1 MKKLLTTR
9 NADEMALLYAYL
21 QRHNV
26 PVTVSEHG
34 DELELW
40 LTVSSYQAHA
50 KSLIQ
55 AFKENPEL
63 ATAEVL
69 EDIQSEPQAQR
80 PQSFLQQLLQQ
91 AGWFTAGYA
100 VVVILTFIGLL
111 TPLAESIL
119 GAFLFNPDSFE
130 AMPWAQPWR
139 FFTPALLHFSVLH
152 IVFNVFW
159 WWYLGGR
166 FERYY
171 GSKWLILA
179 FLFCAL
185 ASNTSQFIES
195 GPYFG
200 GLSGVVYGL
209 FGIATVVGWQNPR
222 HPLFLPNGLIIFM
235 LVWLVIGYTGL
246 LWVNIANT
254 AHTAGLI
261 SGLLVGAGIR
271 ALTLYGQNSGRK
283 EDSQ

>member
-1 MKKLLTTR
+1 MQKLLTTR
-9 NADEMALLYAYL
+9 DADMMANLYRYL
-21 QRHNV
+21 QQNGV

-34 DELELW
+34 NQLELW
-40 LTVSSYQAHA
+40 LTVSSYHAHA
-50 KSLIQ
+50 KALIQ
-55 AFKENPEL
+55 TFKENPQLAEL
-63 ATAEVL
+63 TVQEN
-69 EDIQSEPQAQR
+69 AQHEADTVA
-80 PQSFLQQLLQQ
+80 PPVSFFSTLLQQ
-91 AGWFTAGYA
+91 AGWFTASYAAA
-100 VVVILTFIGLL
+100 VVLVFIGLM

-119 GAFLFNPDSFE
+119 SILLFNPNNFE
-130 AMPWAQPWR
+130 ALPWTQPWR
-139 FFTPALLHFSVLH
+139 FITPALLHFSVLH

-179 FLFCAL
+179 FLFCAVM
-185 ASNTSQFIES
+185 SNTSQFIES

-209 FGIATVVGWQNPR
+209 FGIATVVGWNNPR
-222 HPLFLPNGLIIFM
+222 HPLFLPKGLIIFM
-235 LVWLVIGYTGL
+235 LAWLVLGYTGL

-261 SGLLVGAGIR
+261 AGLLVGAGIR
-271 ALTLYGQNSGRK
+271 TLTKY
-283 EDSQ
+283 SQS

>member
-1 MKKLLTTR
+1 MQKLLTTR
-9 NADEMALLYAYL
+9 DADMMASLYRYL
-21 QRHNV
+21 QQNGV

-34 DELELW
+34 NQLELW
-40 LTVSSYQAHA
+40 LTVSSYHAHA
-50 KSLIQ
+50 KALIQ
-55 AFKENPEL
+55 TFKENPHLAEL
-63 ATAEVL
+63 TVQENAQHEAETVA
-69 EDIQSEPQAQR
+69 P
-80 PQSFLQQLLQQ
+80 PVSFIRTLLQQ

-100 VVVILTFIGLL
+100 AAVILVFIGLM

-119 GAFLFNPDSFE
+119 SILLFNPNNFE
-130 AMPWAQPWR
+130 ALPWTQPWR
-139 FFTPALLHFSVLH
+139 FITPALLHFSVLH

-179 FLFCAL
+179 FLFCAVM
-185 ASNTSQFIES
+185 SNTSQFIES

-209 FGIATVVGWQNPR
+209 FGIATVVGWNNPR
-222 HPLFLPNGLIIFM
+222 HPLFLPIGLIIFM
-235 LVWLVIGYTGL
+235 LAWLVLGYTGL

-261 SGLLVGAGIR
+261 AGLLVGAGIR
-271 ALTLYGQNSGRK
+271 TLTKYSR
-283 EDSQ
+283 